1 MKKLKP
7 EDLFQHLNGFL
18 KDKGVELAGSKR
30 ISQSLRRSCEKI
42 TQSINTAN
50 QAIRFAKKQVEAK
63 LDQMRDAI
71 HLKTTPPNT
80 NNTPKKQNMKAKKKA
95 AKKPAKKVVKKAAPK
110 KVAKKAAAKKVV
122 KKAAPKKAA
131 PKKAAK
137 KAAPKKAAKKAAP
150 KKAAKKAAK
159 KR

>member
-1 MKKLKP
+1 MMKKLKP

-80 NNTPKKQNMKAKKKA
+80 NNTPKKTKHESQEESSQKTRQEGGQKSCS
-95 AKKPAKKVVKKAAPK
+95 
-110 KVAKKAAAKKVV
+110 
-122 KKAAPKKAA
+122 
-131 PKKAAK
+131 
-137 KAAPKKAAKKAAP
+137 
-150 KKAAKKAAK
+150 
-159 KR
+159 